1 MPSADNKR
9 VAKNAVALTIRMLL
23 VTVVGLFTSRI
34 VLQALGVDDYGIYGV
49 VGGVV
54 GMASFLNAAMAGAT
68 SRFIT
73 FELGRNDQIKLRT
86 IFSSALLIHIGIA
99 IVVAVLAETIGLWFL
114 NTHMNFPPGRMY
126 AVNVLYQFTILS
138 MFVSF
143 TQVPYTA
150 AIIAHE
156 RMSIYAYFE
165 ILNVILKLLIV
176 YILLIVD
183 TDRLIFYAALL
194 LATNTVMAVFY
205 RLYCLRHFP
214 ECHFA
219 TARDCKTITEM
230 LKFASLDL
238 YGNMCAIV
246 KRQGEPILLNI
257 FFGVVANAGASIALT
272 VCGIICGLTGTIT
285 QAFRPQII
293 KQYALGNIEYMSSV
307 MRRSVAFS
315 IYTFSLIS
323 LPFVLETQRIL
334 FLWLGQIPAY
344 SVEFIRLIILIS
356 SFDVVITINNIAIHA
371 TGNIKRLSFINGTLY
386 FLIPVIAFVLLK
398 YVIVNAYVIYAVDAV
413 LMFIV
418 MVIGVFIIRKQIN
431 EFSTAKYTVTIMRGF
446 IASAISLIVVY
457 FIREC
462 TASNFYYSIEGS
474 FLPSLLYCAY
484 VSLLCA
490 LILSFISFII
500 SFNADERRY
509 VIDTIKG
516 FCKRLNKSVT
526 RRSEY

>member
-1 MPSADNKR
+1 MTSENNKR
-9 VAKNAVALTIRMLL
+9 VAKNAMALTLRMVL
-23 VTVVGLFTSRI
+23 VTIVGLFTSRI

-49 VGGVV
+49 IGGVV
-54 GMASFLNAAMAGAT
+54 GMTSFLNAAMAGAT

-73 FELGRNDQIKLRT
+73 FELGRGNHTKLRT
-86 IFSSALLIHIGIA
+86 IFSSALIIHVAIA
-99 IVVAVLAETIGLWFL
+99 LVVAVIAETIGLWFV
-114 NTHMNFPPGRMY
+114 NNCMNFPPGRMY

-176 YILLIVD
+176 YLLLVVD
-183 TDRLIFYAALL
+183 SDRLILYAALL
-194 LATNTVMAVFY
+194 LVTNIIMAAFY
-205 RLYCLRHFP
+205 RFYCLRHFP
-214 ECHFA
+214 ECHFT
-219 TARDCKTITEM
+219 TAHDRRSITEM

-238 YGNMCAIV
+238 YGNMCAIA
-246 KRQGEPILLNI
+246 KRQGEPILLNL

-272 VCGIICGLTGTIT
+272 VCGVICGLTGSIT
-285 QAFRPQII
+285 QAFRPRII
-293 KQYALGNIEYMSSV
+293 KQYASGNIEDMSSV

-315 IYTFSLIS
+315 IYVFSLIS
-323 LPFVLETQRIL
+323 LPFVLETPRIL

-371 TGNIKRLSFINGTLY
+371 TGDIRRLSFINGTFY
-386 FLIPVIAFVLLK
+386 FLIPVVAFVLLK
-398 YVIVNAYVIYAVDAV
+398 YVVINAYVIYVVDAV
-413 LMFIV
+413 LMFVV
-418 MVIGVFIIRKQIN
+418 MLIGVSIIHKQIN
-431 EFSTAKYTVTIMRGF
+431 TFSISKYTVVIIRGF
-446 IASAISLIVVY
+446 IASAVSLVVVY
-457 FIREC
+457 FIRDC
-462 TASNFYYSIEGS
+462 VASNFYYSIKN
-474 FLPSLLYCAY
+474 FLPSLLYFVY

-490 LILSFISFII
+490 IILSIVSFII

-509 VIDTIKG
+509 VIGTIKG
-516 FCKRLNKSVT
+516 FCQRLNKSIT
-526 RRSEY
+526 GRR